1 VAKALAPLDGRICR
15 SPTSTQ
21 PHGCVSGI
29 LRQVPTEDAQPR
41 NHLPVDLP
49 GGEAGPLSKILFRLW
64 IALALIAL
72 VAVVAYLG
80 RDGYVD
86 PDDEHISVLDAFY
99 YSTVSITTTGYG
111 DIRPVSEE
119 ARLLTTILV
128 TPARILF
135 LILLVGTT
143 LEILAE
149 RSRTAYRIAR
159 WRRHLKDH
167 TIICGFGVK
176 GRTAARTLIDKGTS
190 PDEIVVIEPREEARN
205 AATADGLAAVDGN
218 AARQEV
224 LIEAGVRDAC
234 ALIVAPDR
242 DDAAVL
248 ITLTARE
255 LNPEATIV
263 AAVREEEN
271 VHLLHQSGANSV
283 ITSSGAAGRLLGLS
297 TKTPQITEV
306 MEDLMTI
313 GEGLDISERRI
324 GPEDAGP
331 APIAPDEAFMLA
343 VVRGGEVIRFG
354 DPRTRELRDGD
365 RVVELF
371 SHRT

>member
-1 VAKALAPLDGRICR
+1 MPMEASR
-15 SPTSTQ
+15 
-21 PHGCVSGI
+21 
-29 LRQVPTEDAQPR
+29 PR
-41 NHLPVDLP
+41 PHLPIDLP
-49 GGEAGPLSKILFRLW
+49 GGEAGPLRKILFRLA
-64 IALALIAL
+64 IALALIVL
-72 VAVVAYLG
+72 VAVVTYLG

-86 PDDEHISVLDAFY
+86 PEDETVSLLDAFY

-111 DIRPVSEE
+111 DVRPASDE
-119 ARLLTTILV
+119 ARLLTTIVV

-167 TIICGFGVK
+167 TIICGYGVK
-176 GRTAARTLIDKGTS
+176 GRTAARTLMDKGTS
-190 PDEIVVIEPREEARN
+190 PDQIVVIEPVEEERTR
-205 AATADGLAAVDGN
+205 ATADGLAAVDGR
-218 AARQEV
+218 ADRQEV
-224 LIEAGVRDAC
+224 LLEAGVQDAS
-234 ALIVAPDR
+234 ALIVAADR

-255 LNPEATIV
+255 LNANLCIV

-297 TKTPQITEV
+297 THTPQITEV
-306 MEDLMTI
+306 MEDLMTV
-313 GEGLDISERRI
+313 GEGLDIKEKTI
-324 GPEDAGP
+324 GPDEAGP
-331 APIAPDEAFMLA
+331 APLGPDGAIMLA
-343 VVRGGEVIRFG
+343 VIRDGEVIRFG
-354 DPRTRELRDGD
+354 DPRARELQTGD
-365 RVVELF
+365 RLVELF
-371 SHRT
+371 SHQA

>member
-1 VAKALAPLDGRICR
+1 MPN
-15 SPTSTQ
+15 
-21 PHGCVSGI
+21 
-29 LRQVPTEDAQPR
+29 EEPR
-41 NHLPVDLP
+41 HRPHLPIDLP
-49 GGEAGPLSKILFRLW
+49 GGEAGPLRKIGFRLAV
-64 IALALIAL
+64 ALALITL
-72 VAVVAYLG
+72 VAIITYLG

-86 PDDEHISVLDAFY
+86 PEDETISLLDAFY

-111 DIRPVSEE
+111 DVRPASDE
-119 ARLLTTILV
+119 ARLLTTLLV

-167 TIICGFGVK
+167 TIICGYGVK
-176 GRTAARTLIDKGTS
+176 GRTAARTLMDKGTS
-190 PDEIVVIEPREEARN
+190 PDQIVVIERQEEERMR
-205 AATADGLAAVDGN
+205 ATADGIAAVDGS

-224 LIEAGVRDAC
+224 LLEAGIRDAS

-255 LNPEATIV
+255 LNPNLCIV

-297 TKTPQITEV
+297 THTPQITEV
-306 MEDLMTI
+306 MEDLMTV
-313 GEGLDISERRI
+313 GEGLDIKERTI
-324 GPEDAGP
+324 GPDETGP
-331 APIAPDEAFMLA
+331 APLGPDEAIMIA
-343 VVRGGEVIRFG
+343 IVRDGEVIRFG
-354 DPRTRELRDGD
+354 DPRIRDLQVGD
-365 RVVELF
+365 RLVELF
-371 SHRT
+371 SHPS

>member
-1 VAKALAPLDGRICR
+1 
-15 SPTSTQ
+15 
-21 PHGCVSGI
+21 
-29 LRQVPTEDAQPR
+29 VPNEKSRPR
-41 NHLPVDLP
+41 PHLPIDLP
-49 GGEAGPLSKILFRLW
+49 GGEAGPLRKIGFRLAV
-64 IALALIAL
+64 ALALITL
-72 VAVVAYLG
+72 VALITYLG
-80 RDGYVD
+80 REGYVD
-86 PDDEHISVLDAFY
+86 PEDETISLLDAFY

-111 DIRPVSEE
+111 DVRPASDE
-119 ARLLTTILV
+119 ARLMTTLLV

-167 TIICGFGVK
+167 TIICGYGVK
-176 GRTAARTLIDKGTS
+176 GRTAVRTLLDKGMS
-190 PDEIVVIEPREEARN
+190 PDQIVAIEPNEEERAR
-205 AATADGLAAVDGN
+205 ATADGVAAVDGN

-224 LIEAGVRDAC
+224 LLEAGIREAS

-242 DDAAVL
+242 DDTAVL
-248 ITLTARE
+248 VTLTARE
-255 LNPEATIV
+255 LNPDICIV

-306 MEDLMTI
+306 MEDLMTV
-313 GEGLDISERRI
+313 GEGLDIKERTI
-324 GPEDAGP
+324 GPTEAGP
-331 APIAPDEAFMLA
+331 APMGPDEAIMLA
-343 VVRGGEVIRFG
+343 VVRDGEVIRFG
-354 DPRTRELRDGD
+354 DPRIRELQPGD
-365 RVVELF
+365 RLVELF
-371 SHRT
+371 SHPV

>member
-1 VAKALAPLDGRICR
+1 VR
-15 SPTSTQ
+15 
-21 PHGCVSGI
+21 
-29 LRQVPTEDAQPR
+29 RQEPTEDSRPR
-41 NHLPVDLP
+41 PHLPIDLP
-49 GGEAGPLSKILFRLW
+49 GDEAGPLRKILFRLAV
-64 IALALIAL
+64 ALALITL
-72 VAVVAYLG
+72 VAGITYLG

-86 PDDEHISVLDAFY
+86 PEDETVSVLDAFY

-111 DIRPVSEE
+111 DVRPVSDE
-119 ARLLTTILV
+119 ARLLTTVLV

-143 LEILAE
+143 LVILAE

-167 TIICGFGVK
+167 TIICGYGVK

-190 PDEIVVIEPREEARN
+190 PDQIVVIEPDAEERTR
-205 AATADGLAAVDGN
+205 ATGDGLAAVDGR
-218 AARQEV
+218 ADSQEV
-224 LIEAGVRDAC
+224 LLEAGVRDAS

-255 LNPEATIV
+255 LNSDISIV

-297 TKTPQITEV
+297 THTPQIIEV
-306 MEDLMTI
+306 MEDLMTV
-313 GEGLDISERRI
+313 GEGLDIKERTI
-324 GPEDAGP
+324 SPDEAGP
-331 APIAPDEAFMLA
+331 APFGPDEAIMLA
-343 VVRGGEVIRFG
+343 VVRDGEVIRFG
-354 DPRTRELRDGD
+354 DPRIRELQTGD
-365 RVVELF
+365 RLVELF
-371 SHRT
+371 SHQA